1 MSTLHNSTSL
11 RRGYDRQAVT
21 PFHGRKHGF
30 APTLIACSGGMDSVC
45 LLYMMAEMC
54 KKDGVRLGACYVD
67 HKLRESAKKESH
79 FVDKIC
85 HNLGVEFYLA
95 EFTDDFWDN
104 NKSNFEEKA
113 RTERYRLLF
122 ECAEVNGFQ
131 QIATAHHLDDQ
142 VETILMRIFD
152 RGTGIKGLAGIKDL
166 TLNPSPKGEGLEN
179 TPRSFRKGDGG
190 KVDKGPG
197 ESSHAS
203 PVTHHASC
211 LEPVERSRI
220 TIIRPLLHLTRRE
233 IEHFMEGREFITDES
248 NSDTKIRRNFY
259 RSVVIPAIESVLGND
274 EFKQHLAKLSENAQ
288 RETEFTEVMAR
299 EFWETMGEHT
309 GSPLHHSR
317 LTVHASPGVCQNTPI
332 TIPRSTIEKYSD
344 NFWLTAFS
352 YLFSQYRDFSHST
365 DTLID
370 IVKFIRK
377 KEPATANYHPFVF
390 ERDRDGVWLVMRDA

>member
-1 MSTLHNSTSL
+1 M
-11 RRGYDRQAVT
+11 T
-21 PFHGRKHGF
+21 PN
-30 APTLIACSGGMDSVC
+30 
-45 LLYMMAEMC
+45 
-54 KKDGVRLGACYVD
+54 
-67 HKLRESAKKESH
+67 
-79 FVDKIC
+79 KI
-85 HNLGVEFYLA
+85 
-95 EFTDDFWDN
+95 
-104 NKSNFEEKA
+104 KSQGK
-113 RTERYRLLF
+113 
-122 ECAEVNGFQ
+122 G
-131 QIATAHHLDDQ
+131 
-142 VETILMRIFD
+142 ETPSK
-152 RGTGIKGLAGIKDL
+152 TDL

-190 KVDKGPG
+190 KVDKGSG
-197 ESSHAS
+197 ERSHAS
-203 PVTHHASC
+203 PVTHH
-211 LEPVERSRI
+211 PSRV
-220 TIIRPLLHLTRRE
+220 TIIRPILHLTRKE
-233 IEHFMEGREFITDES
+233 IEHFMEGREFMTDES

-259 RSVVIPAIESVLGND
+259 RSVVIPAIESALGND

-299 EFWETMGEHT
+299 EFWRLMGEHT

-317 LTVHASPGVCQNTPI
+317 LTVHDSPI

-390 ERDRDGVWLVMRDA
+390 ERDRDGVKVEWWNGGTV

>member
-1 MSTLHNSTSL
+1 
-11 RRGYDRQAVT
+11 
-21 PFHGRKHGF
+21 
-30 APTLIACSGGMDSVC
+30 MDSVA

-54 KKDGVRLGACYVD
+54 IKEGVRLGACYVD
-67 HKLRESAKKESH
+67 HKLRESAKNESH

-85 HNLGVEFYLA
+85 HDLGVEFYMA
-95 EFTDDFWDN
+95 EFTDDFWDD

-113 RTERYRLLF
+113 RIERYRLLF

-152 RGTGIKGLAGIKDL
+152 RGTGVKGLAGIKP
-166 TLNPSPKGEGLEN
+166 TGEHMGSPLHHS
-179 TPRSFRKGDGG
+179 TIPPLHHSTVTRH
-190 KVDKGPG
+190 P
-197 ESSHAS
+197 S
-203 PVTHHASC
+203 PVTHHA
-211 LEPVERSRI
+211 SRI
-220 TIIRPLLHLTRRE
+220 TIIRPLLHMTRKE
-233 IEHFMEGREFITDES
+233 IEKFMEGKEFMTDES
-248 NSDTKIRRNFY
+248 NSDTKIRRNYY
-259 RSVVIPAIESVLGND
+259 RSVVIPAIESSLKSD
-274 EFKQHLAKLSENAQ
+274 EFKKRIAKLSENAQ
-288 RETEFTEVMAR
+288 RETEFAEVMAR
-299 EFWETMGEHT
+299 EFWGAMGEHT
-309 GSPLHHSR
+309 GSPLHSSPVTH
-317 LTVHASPGVCQNTPI
+317 HASPI

-390 ERDRDGVWLVMRDA
+390 ERDRDGVRVVNRETVNREP